1 MIFFKKNYLLHISF
15 LLLFTFSISSSL
27 WGQRYLLRTNAI
39 SSATTCAGFIY
50 DSGGADANYSDN
62 SDSRITIFPTQSG
75 FVTSV
80 SGTIWTEVKDTL
92 IIYDGDGITGTILFK
107 GASPSNGM
115 AVNVPT
121 CRSTSGPLTVRFIT
135 DASGNEQGV
144 ELMITCIDM
153 NNYEE
158 EPIVHDTVACIDY
171 TDLYADNVVCTYGT
185 FANPYQNIGVVPGRH
200 TVMTDVNAID
210 PYTYGGLPCVCPGD
224 LASVRLG
231 DNNTGS
237 QAESITYTYH
247 VDTSN
252 YDILLL
258 KYAPVMQDPS
268 HSTNQQPKFTFVIL
282 DPHDMPIDPVCGAA
296 EFIPGYNTHNWH
308 DGSSTVKWKDWT
320 YVGIDLTAY
329 HQQTIK
335 IRITTYDCSPTAHF
349 GYAYF
354 SFDCKKR
361 SIKVETCGNISQN
374 TYTAPDG
381 FTYRWYYQSN
391 PGTTLSTNQSYT
403 AIVGDRPQTLLCDVA
418 FIDNANC
425 KFTMAVNVA
434 YRFPLADFTY
444 NRIGCSNTLQLQN
457 TSTTSSDGITPDGT
471 GSPCETAYWSF
482 GNGATSN
489 LYSPNSITYPT
500 PGTYT
505 ITMIAGLADNRCLD
519 TVSKTV
525 TVFPNTVVITGND
538 TICMGDSLTLSVEA
552 GDYVYWNTGDTTTL
566 ITVSPI
572 STRTYTVAVTTQ
584 DGCFATGNFTVN
596 VMPTYS
602 SENEITLHN
611 NETYNFGGQIIT
623 GTGVYYQYLQTAN
636 GCDSTIKLTV
646 HHFIDEYVSICS
658 TDVYNFRGRDLTEPG
673 VYTDS
678 IRLPNG
684 CDSVYTIHLSVNPI
698 YFSQTNHS
706 MCDDAFYIWNGDT
719 LSNLS
724 AGLHNLYD
732 TLQTVHGCDS
742 IFYLRLIVRPT
753 TRIRVYDT
761 ICQGETFR
769 FLTYSYTEEGI
780 YYETTP
786 QANGCNR
793 IYEVHLKVHPT
804 YLFTDTVYICD
815 NQSYNF
821 RGRLL
826 THAGI
831 YYDSLLSSKGCDSIY
846 KLDLRINPSYLFETS
861 ASICDNQTYNFRGQ
875 VLTQPG
881 VYYDSLLTSRG
892 CDSVYKL
899 TLQVSSTYLF
909 ETSTTICDNQTYN
922 FRGQTLT
929 QSGVYYDSLISS
941 LGCDSVY
948 KLNLQVN
955 PTYLFETSATICDN
969 QTYNFR
975 GQVLTQPGIYY
986 DSLVST
992 LGCDSIYRQNLY
1004 VNATF
1009 FNSITVAIPDNG
1021 SYNFRGQILTQSGVY
1036 YDSLVS
1042 SLGCD

>member
-1 MIFFKKNYLLHISF
+1 
-15 LLLFTFSISSSL
+15 
-27 WGQRYLLRTNAI
+27 
-39 SSATTCAGFIY
+39 
-50 DSGGADANYSDN
+50 
-62 SDSRITIFPTQSG
+62 FPTQSG
-75 FVTSV
+75 FVTSI
-80 SGTIWTEVKDTL
+80 SGTIWTEIKDTL

-115 AVNVPT
+115 AVNIPT
-121 CRSTSGPLTVRFIT
+121 CTSTSGPLTVRFIT

-153 NNYEE
+153 NTYEE
-158 EPIVHDTVACIDY
+158 DPIVHDTVACIDY
-171 TDLYADNVVCTYGT
+171 TNLYADNVVCTYGT
-185 FANPYQNIGVVPGRH
+185 FSNPYQNIGVIPGRH
-200 TVMTDVNAID
+200 TVMTDVNAVD

-231 DNNTGS
+231 NNVNGAE
-237 QAESITYTYH
+237 AESITYSYY

-252 YDILLL
+252 YDILVL
-258 KYAPVMQDPS
+258 KYAPVMQNPS

-329 HQQTIK
+329 HHQTIK

-525 TVFPNTVVITGND
+525 TVFPNTVIITGND

-706 MCDDAFYIWNGDT
+706 MCDDAFYIW
-719 LSNLS
+719 
-724 AGLHNLYD
+724 
-732 TLQTVHGCDS
+732 
-742 IFYLRLIVRPT
+742 
-753 TRIRVYDT
+753 
-761 ICQGETFR
+761 
-769 FLTYSYTEEGI
+769 
-780 YYETTP
+780 
-786 QANGCNR
+786 
-793 IYEVHLKVHPT
+793 
-804 YLFTDTVYICD
+804 
-815 NQSYNF
+815 
-821 RGRLL
+821 
-826 THAGI
+826 
-831 YYDSLLSSKGCDSIY
+831 
-846 KLDLRINPSYLFETS
+846 
-861 ASICDNQTYNFRGQ
+861 
-875 VLTQPG
+875 
-881 VYYDSLLTSRG
+881 
-892 CDSVYKL
+892 
-899 TLQVSSTYLF
+899 
-909 ETSTTICDNQTYN
+909 
-922 FRGQTLT
+922 
-929 QSGVYYDSLISS
+929 
-941 LGCDSVY
+941 
-948 KLNLQVN
+948 
-955 PTYLFETSATICDN
+955 
-969 QTYNFR
+969 
-975 GQVLTQPGIYY
+975 
-986 DSLVST
+986 
-992 LGCDSIYRQNLY
+992 
-1004 VNATF
+1004 
-1009 FNSITVAIPDNG
+1009 
-1021 SYNFRGQILTQSGVY
+1021 
-1036 YDSLVS
+1036 
-1042 SLGCD
+1042 